1 MWSLLC
7 ASDCGDLCSKS
18 FVLAYLCG
26 LSCVLEIVETCV
38 RSPPGGGL
46 AQSVYSCTP
55 PVRRGRRA
63 GSLSYS
69 FRQLDCDCSLR
80 KHADFLNSFPLGSSL
95 RIWGFQK
102 VLSNWITWR
111 WREIKQAKHYTIF
124 LGLYQVTRPLTS
136 ECANLDKSM
145 LKCIECTLNLVY
157 TFEMTLLVSDSNI
170 FKMTPA

>member
-1 MWSLLC
+1 MFLPLSAVFVVFCACVYMWSLLF

-18 FVLAYLCG
+18 PWRRVSAICVQLYTTGEEREASRILKLFIQAIRLWL
-26 LSCVLEIVETCV
+26 LSSKRCW
-38 RSPPGGGL
+38 
-46 AQSVYSCTP
+46 
-55 PVRRGRRA
+55 
-63 GSLSYS
+63 LSY
-69 FRQLDCDCSLR
+69 
-80 KHADFLNSFPLGSSL
+80 SFPLGSSP
-95 RIWGFQK
+95 RIWGFPK

-136 ECANLDKSM
+136 ECAKLDKSM